1 MFLYSWPLLVV
12 VTAALAVFKRRRE
25 EPGADWMWAAV
36 LILFGTLPCWIGA
49 MEYSG
54 PSSTAYALAI
64 GAFAAVGV
72 PMWLHGLVQGR
83 RPHLEPAGKAPGMKR
98 KG

>member
-12 VTAALAVFKRRRE
+12 LTAVLAVFKRRRD

-36 LILFGTLPCWIGA
+36 MVLFGTLPCWIGA
-49 MEYSG
+49 MEYNG
-54 PSSTAYALAI
+54 PASTAYALAV

-72 PMWLHGLVQGR
+72 PMWLHGLTRGKTAEV
-83 RPHLEPAGKAPGMKR
+83 EPAPQARKR
-98 KG
+98 VR